1 MKLQVNGEEHDLPAT
16 LTLAALIERL
26 GMRADRV
33 AVERNRE
40 IVARERWPAT
50 ELREGDRLEIVH
62 FVGGGSSPAEAGR
75 GMRQFFI
82 LIVTAA
88 SLALP
93 AGSSSQT
100 SSAPTAPAQA
110 SSAPRC
116 RDDRSVDEYLVEINK
131 AKKQRN
137 KNPLP
142 NSICIGGWCKG
153 SGEKPDP
160 RQLPTSH
167 PPQASAPSPSGESS
181 SSKESA
187 EPAPA
192 YDPFAAAQSIEVG
205 DYYFS
210 EKKYRA
216 ALSRYQEALESK
228 PDDAAIHLRL
238 GRTFEKLGEPT
249 RAFENYDASLTAD
262 PGGPSAEEARK
273 AVERL
278 QPGLEERGE
287 NPHEISQRNRSR
299 IVPRCRAVPPAPS
312 SPSSPPR

>member
-40 IVARERWPAT
+40 IVAREHWPAT
-50 ELREGDRLEIVH
+50 ELRDGDRLEIVH
-62 FVGGGSSPAEAGR
+62 FVGGGSTADSGKS
-75 GMRQFFI
+75 MRRFLI
-82 LIVTAA
+82 LIAA
-88 SLALP
+88 ATSLVLP
-93 AGSSSQT
+93 ARSSPQT

-110 SSAPRC
+110 SSAPPC
-116 RDDRSVDEYLVEINK
+116 REDRSVDEYLAEINK

-142 NSICIGGWCKG
+142 NSICIAGLCKG

-167 PPQASAPSPSGESS
+167 PPQSPAPGQTGENS
-181 SSKESA
+181 SSKESSEA
-187 EPAPA
+187 APA
-192 YDPFAAAQSIEVG
+192 YDPFAAAQSVEVG
-205 DYYFS
+205 DYYYS

-228 PDDAAIHLRL
+228 PDDAAIYLRL
-238 GRTFEKLGEPT
+238 GRTFDKLGEPT
-249 RAFENYDASLTAD
+249 RAFESYDASLTAD
-262 PGGPSAEEARK
+262 PGGPAAEEARK

-299 IVPRCRAVPPAPS
+299 IVPRCRAVPPVPS